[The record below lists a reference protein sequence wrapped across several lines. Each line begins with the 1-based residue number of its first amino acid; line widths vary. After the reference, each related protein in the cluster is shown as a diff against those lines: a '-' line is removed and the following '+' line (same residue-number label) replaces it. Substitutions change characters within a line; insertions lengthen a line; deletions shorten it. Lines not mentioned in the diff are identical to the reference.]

1 MSFEGKRSLPVLFII
16 ASVAIIAVFA
26 ASMFKDLT
34 VLRQTVTEE
43 KMISGKLD
51 DKCVIDTSDSTMS
64 SKTIE
69 NCDLQIGEKA
79 TVTYKKGMPT
89 AVIVKP

>member
-1 MSFEGKRSLPVLFII
+1 MSFERKRSLPVLFII

-34 VLRQTVTEE
+34 VLRQTITEE
-43 KMISGKLD
+43 NTVAGKLD
-51 DKCVIDTSDSTMS
+51 SKCIIDTSDSTMS
-64 SKTIE
+64 SKTIN

-89 AVIVKP
+89 AEIVRP